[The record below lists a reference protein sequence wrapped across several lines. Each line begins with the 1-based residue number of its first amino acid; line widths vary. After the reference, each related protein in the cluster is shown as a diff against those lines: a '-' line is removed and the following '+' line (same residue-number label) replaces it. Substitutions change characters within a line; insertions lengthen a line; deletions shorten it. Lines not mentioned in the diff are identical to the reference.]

1 MYENG
6 RITRA
11 AESDI
16 VINSEGIITKRT
28 LTRSIIYSYDK
39 DGNLIK
45 KVISS
50 QDKAKPDCTISY
62 EHYGDSGVVSH
73 TECKEAAFTSRDG
86 TKILSEKWGSNT
98 LTPLY
103 DNKDEVCGIVFNGAS
118 YYFLKN
124 LQGDVISISK
134 AYNIF
139 CRRLLPEATELCKIY
154 L

>member
-1 MYENG
+1 MIERHPMLIIKFVGIISKKEYNFMYENG
-6 RITRA
+6 C
-11 AESDI
+11 
-16 VINSEGIITKRT
+16 IIRT
-28 LTRSIIYSYDK
+28 GKT
-39 DGNLIK
+39 
-45 KVISS
+45 V
-50 QDKAKPDCTISY
+50 
-62 EHYGDSGVVSH
+62 SGVKHSY
-73 TECKEAAFTSRDG
+73 SPYG

-98 LTPLY
+98 LIPLY

-139 CRRLLPEATELCKIY
+139 CRRLLPLATELCKIY